1 MPAKWCTDLPLHQ
14 GAHILASA
22 PVSLE
27 QFLRALGNA
36 APQAGVLILPQTQL
50 NSQLSGSVKYKQ
62 PEMSTTE
69 KTQKDAFADYKVT
82 THVRSTHQTR
92 TGLPVLGNDTTAAL
106 GHWAAE
112 HGCAKPAGRER
123 TAIFHPLRTHFSFV
137 PPESSTCTFLALGK
151 QYANH
156 INLITFFL

>member
-1 MPAKWCTDLPLHQ
+1 MHRPAPSPKPHTYWPRLLSLWSSFSELSETLPPRRESSFCPKHNL
-14 GAHILASA
+14 
-22 PVSLE
+22 
-27 QFLRALGNA
+27 
-36 APQAGVLILPQTQL
+36 TL
-50 NSQLSGSVKYKQ
+50 NSGSVKYKQ
-62 PEMSTTE
+62 PETSTTE

-112 HGCAKPAGRER
+112 HGCAKPTGRER